1 MTVFYIFFRR
11 QVVGAFIDNEEVIEY
26 GVKML
31 TALMSAGPFIGIMFI
46 INFAFQGMGNGT
58 SSLILAVSR
67 QGLVFLPTLFI
78 MDKLIGLEG
87 IIWAQPAAD
96 YFCII
101 LSVIMFSSYIRKIKK
116 KGDEAPNAVE

>member
-1 MTVFYIFFRR
+1 MTVFYIFFRK
-11 QVVGAFIDNEEVIEY
+11 QVISGFIDNEAVIKY

-31 TALMSAGPFIGIMFI
+31 TALMSAGPFIGVMFI
-46 INFAFQGMGNGT
+46 INFAFQGMGKGGR
-58 SSLILAVSR
+58 SLILAVSR
-67 QGLVFLPTLFI
+67 QGLVFLPMLII

-101 LSVIMFSSYIRKIKK
+101 MSLIMFSSLINKLKK
-116 KGDEAPNAVE
+116 EEKSNAD